1 MEFIGWLH
9 EASHASCWGE
19 GGCDEGTDENAAVEA
34 LVKHS
39 LPEGVTFKV
48 AEGDR
53 VILKAWSKKRSAD
66 NTSYVPRQITIKRSN
81 YEDDSEMMMALDM
94 SANILLKQVA
104 ALDAG
109 MDVDTAEEAD
119 D

>member
-1 MEFIGWLH
+1 MIRQWLRFD
-9 EASHASCWGE
+9 S
-19 GGCDEGTDENAAVEA
+19 A
-34 LVKHS
+34 L
-39 LPEGVTFKV
+39 PDGVTFKM

-81 YEDDSEMMMALDM
+81 YEGDSDLKMALDM
-94 SANILLKQVA
+94 NAKMLLKQVA
-104 ALDAG
+104 ALDAD